1 MKYVTATVL
10 MLLVVAIAAYA
21 LAAEKENPFK
31 AGPKNCYEYSIQ
43 VLPRGDYPV
52 MIFNVAE
59 ALTKGKDLQA
69 VDVETLDNASDLGKS
84 IQGRLS
90 KLPDVDRVL
99 ISHRQIIITKYPFP
113 KTWEQLSPEVLKI
126 MDQVVCK

>member
-1 MKYVTATVL
+1 MKYFAATL
-10 MLLVVAIAAYA
+10 LLVLALSTVANAG
-21 LAAEKENPFK
+21 EKESPFK

-43 VLPRGDYPV
+43 TLPRGDYPV

-69 VDVETLDNASDLGKS
+69 VDVKSLDNASDLGKS